1 MPIHSNGYRLLNGRY
16 SEPGRIYAVTVVTDQ
31 RRPIFTDFH
40 LGRLLVKEMKL
51 AHEEGSV
58 SSLAWVIM
66 PEHFHWL
73 FELQEKPLPQVM
85 CRVKSRSS
93 LSINQSTKT
102 SGRLWQKG
110 YHDRAIRK
118 EDDLRTIARYIV
130 ANPLR
135 AGLVRKA
142 GEYALWDAS
151 WL

>member
-1 MPIHSNGYRLLNGRY
+1 
-16 SEPGRIYAVTVVTDQ
+16 VTVVTDQ
-31 RRPIFTDFH
+31 RRPIFASFH
-40 LGRLLVKEMKL
+40 LGRLLVKEMKCV
-51 AHEEGSV
+51 HEQGLV

-66 PEHFHWL
+66 PDHFHWL
-73 FELQEKPLPQVM
+73 FELQEKPLSQVM

-93 LSINQSTKT
+93 LSINQSINT

-118 EDDLRTIARYIV
+118 DDDLRSIARYIV
-130 ANPLR
+130 ANPIR

-142 GEYALWDAS
+142 GDYSLWDAS